1 MFKKLF
7 KRKEKNNIEPEK
19 PSQNET
25 SLIDLIEES
34 KTKKS
39 RFSKKQKILIAVTS
53 ICLALIIAV
62 GAFAFSLFYVK
73 KDYET
78 VASFS
83 NMPEPVQ
90 IETTGG
96 VTKSID
102 DYDITID
109 FKASYTL
116 VGKVVETYYYF
127 PYKMINK
134 LSRFDFGMAWG
145 AMSDDTYEDYIS
157 YKNNGNRFLTY
168 KYKNSLVDILGSK
181 EAVVNSISNN
191 HMIHANNRV
200 LKLLRNVR
208 VGDHIKIEGYLSY
221 VSYKSD
227 HSYGDWN
234 SSLSRT
240 DHGDGACEIIYVTNI
255 TWLKSK

>member
-1 MFKKLF
+1 MFKKIF
-7 KRKEKNNIEPEK
+7 KKKEKQETIK
-19 PSQNET
+19 QNET
-25 SLIDLIEES
+25 SMIDLIEES

-53 ICLALIIAV
+53 IVLVLVITI

-96 VTKSID
+96 VTKEID
-102 DYDITID
+102 DYEINIE

-116 VGKVVETYYYF
+116 VGRVVEKYYYF
-127 PYKMINK
+127 PFKMINK

-145 AMSDDTYEDYIS
+145 VMSDHTYDDYIT

-168 KYKNSLVDILGSK
+168 KYKNTLISKVGESFNNSL
-181 EAVVNSISNN
+181 SNN
-191 HMIHANNRV
+191 HMIHANNHV
-200 LKLLRNVR
+200 LKLLRNVKE
-208 VGDHIKIEGYLSY
+208 GQYIKIEGYLAY
-221 VSYKSD
+221 VSYKNKYS
-227 HSYGDWN
+227 HGTWN

-240 DHGDGACEIIYVTNI
+240 DHGDGACEVVYVTNI
-255 TWLKSK
+255 TWLKEK